1 MINEND
7 KNLEICEVEC
17 IHKEIIDS
25 VKKDMPDDASLIN
38 LADFF
43 KNFGDTT
50 RIKILWALSISE
62 MCVCDI
68 SVLLNMS
75 QSSISHQLRVLK
87 QSKIVKN
94 RRDGKIVYYSLT
106 DEHVAQ
112 VFKQGFNHINE

>member
-1 MINEND
+1 MSD
-7 KNLEICEVEC
+7 NLEVCEIDC
-17 IHKEIIDS
+17 IHDEILS
-25 VKKDMPDDASLIN
+25 TVKSEMPDDESLIN

-50 RIKILWALSISE
+50 RVKILWALSVSQ

-68 SVLLNMS
+68 AVLLNMS

-87 QSKIVKN
+87 SNKIVKN

-106 DEHVAQ
+106 DEHITQ
-112 VFKQGFNHINE
+112 IFKQGLSHIRE